1 MMLVKISK
9 KKFSNSV
16 FSKNNLQNQPY
27 KYTINI
33 TTTTTTINNIIINV
47 VVIPSFFV

>member
-33 TTTTTTINNIIINV
+33 TTTTTINNIIINV